1 MKTVYAYVR
10 VSTQKQGVQGSS
22 LQEQREAIARFAAN
36 NGLTI
41 AEWFE
46 ERETAAKGGRPKFR
60 EMLQGLVAGTASGVI
75 IHKIDRSARNLR
87 DWADLGDLIDRGVEV
102 HFAHESL
109 DLHSRGGRLSADI
122 QAVVAADFIRNLR
135 QEVVKGINGRLKQG
149 LYPFEAPIGYR
160 NMGKGKPKEIDP
172 IQGPLVKQAFELYAS
187 GEYNFDQLRS
197 EMHRRGLRGRGGC
210 TVSMNTFTGILNN
223 PFYIGLIHIKRSGQN
238 FQGVHQPLISKA
250 LFDRTQ
256 AVLRGNRPLAS
267 GYKNDFRFR
276 RMIRCGGCGA
286 HLIGERHKGRYV
298 YYRCHKPGCGP
309 VCLSEQAVEDAF
321 TDILGQLR
329 LEPGDVQDVRD
340 IVDDI
345 RGIDVEASK
354 ERASALDL
362 QIAKC
367 EDRLSRLTDVLIDGA
382 IDKDAYETKKAE
394 LLCERRG
401 LLDERDN
408 VGREPSFSDIILKNL
423 ELAETAY
430 LRYRN
435 GIDAEKRDMVL
446 EVTSNLEG
454 RTNKPAITLKS
465 PFQEIVNWRVSKTG
479 APCRDESRTRSRK
492 LLAIL
497 AGTSNEEIS
506 TFMRKKIPKIRRS
519 PRRATEPTTQE
530 PNTTSLTS

>member
-1 MKTVYAYVR
+1 
-10 VSTQKQGVQGSS
+10 
-22 LQEQREAIARFAAN
+22 
-36 NGLTI
+36 
-41 AEWFE
+41 
-46 ERETAAKGGRPKFR
+46 
-60 EMLQGLVAGTASGVI
+60 MLQGLEAGKASGVV

-135 QEVVKGINGRLKQG
+135 QEVVKGIYGRLKQG

-172 IQGPLVKQAFELYAS
+172 IQGPLVRQAFELYAS
-187 GEYNFDQLRS
+187 GEYNFDQLRT

-210 TVSMNTFTGILNN
+210 AISLNTFTAILNN
-223 PFYIGLIHIKRSGQN
+223 PFYIGLIHIRRNGQT

-276 RMIRCGGCGA
+276 RMIRCGGCGT
-286 HLIGERHKGRYV
+286 HLIGERAKGRYV
-298 YYRCHKPGCGP
+298 YYRCHKPACGP
-309 VCLSEQAVEDAF
+309 VCLKEEVVEDAF
-321 TDILGQLR
+321 LETFSRLR
-329 LEPGDVQDVRD
+329 LEPGDVRDVRD

-345 RGIDVEASK
+345 RGVDVEAAQ
-354 ERASALDL
+354 ERTVALDL

-382 IDKDAYETKKAE
+382 IDKDAYEAKKVE
-394 LLCERRG
+394 LLRERRD
-401 LLDERDN
+401 LLDKRKN
-408 VGREPSFSDIILKNL
+408 LGREPSFTDTILKNL

-430 LRYRN
+430 LRYKN
-435 GIDAEKRDMVL
+435 GIDAEKRDLVV
-446 EVTSNLEG
+446 EVTSNFSG
-454 RTNKPAITLKS
+454 SGNKPAITLKS
-465 PFQEIVNWRVSKTG
+465 PFQEVVNWQVSKTG
-479 APCRDESRTRSRK
+479 APCRDDFRTRTRK
-492 LLAIL
+492 LLALL
-497 AGTSNEEIS
+497 AGTSNKEIS
-506 TFMRKKIPKIRRS
+506 TFMRKIKPKIKRS
-519 PRRATEPTTQE
+519 LRRAKEPTTQVSD
-530 PNTTSLTS
+530 TTSLTS